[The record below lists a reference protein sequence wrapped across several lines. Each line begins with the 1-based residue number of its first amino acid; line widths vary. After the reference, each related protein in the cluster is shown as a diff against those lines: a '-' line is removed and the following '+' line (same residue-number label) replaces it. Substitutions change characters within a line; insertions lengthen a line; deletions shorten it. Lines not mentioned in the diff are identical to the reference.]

1 MCQRAAFLPG
11 CVKALLLNLFA
22 LGLVLNLVTLTSINW
37 VVGENYVIGLLQY
50 CKGFDQAHAARH
62 YAFYNRASQ
71 LIHQPLIDDLKCY
84 AWATHNRPSPTN
96 RFQLSLQAR
105 QQVLMF
111 FLF

>member
-84 AWATHNRPSPTN
+84 AWAAHNRPSPTN
-96 RFQLSLQAR
+96 RFQLSLQTR
-105 QQVLMF
+105 QQLSMF